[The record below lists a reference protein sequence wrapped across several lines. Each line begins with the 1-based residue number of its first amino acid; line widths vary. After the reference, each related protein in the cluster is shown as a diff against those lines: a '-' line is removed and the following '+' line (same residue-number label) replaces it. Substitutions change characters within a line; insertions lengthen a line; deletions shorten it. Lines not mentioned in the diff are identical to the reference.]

1 MDVTRDTGQE
11 TGYKK
16 LLVWQIADKL
26 AHRIYDLTQDFPKE
40 EQFSLTPQLRR
51 AAISV
56 VANIIEGYG
65 RFSKNEFRHFLSI
78 ALGSLAEVEYYL
90 EFSLKRGYL
99 SASQFDEVEA
109 LRNKCGQLLWKL
121 YRSQSK

>member
-1 MDVTRDTGQE
+1 MTSDTRQV

-16 LLVWQIADKL
+16 LLVWRVADQL
-26 AHRIYDLTQDFPKE
+26 AHAIYDLTQNFPKE

-90 EFSLKRGYL
+90 EFSLKRVYL
-99 SASQFDEVEA
+99 NKAQFDKAES

-121 YRSQSK
+121 YQSQSK